1 MKYRKVI
8 YNNQQNTKGSNKLN
22 EYINKRKNMKKNKQD
37 LTIMGYHRASNRNCN
52 FVKPQMLHILN
63 LNVLKLL

>member
-52 FVKPQMLHILN
+52 FVKP
-63 LNVLKLL
+63 